1 MDNQVIE
8 KFNNLLTLSVRKE
21 ASDVY
26 LISGQKPSAK
36 IHGNLEFL
44 AQENVDP
51 DLLAEFVFNILPSE
65 EAREKVAQGYE
76 FDMIYRFGENRF
88 RTNIHLQQGAFALS
102 IRIIVSNIPTPEFLG
117 FSPVMMKLAKLKKGL
132 ILLTG
137 STASGKSSVIAS
149 LLNMINSESKV
160 HIITI
165 EDPIEFIYPVKQSV
179 IEQRQIGVDSHS
191 FYDALRASF
200 RQDPDV
206 IMIGELRDLESIET
220 ALMASETGHLVFAT
234 IHSSSTVESIERIVN
249 MFPAVQSQQ
258 ILNQLASNLVAVVS
272 RELLHKKGGVG
283 RIASYEIMVNT
294 PAVSS
299 LIREHRLPNIVSV
312 MQMGSRDGMTT
323 MSQSKADLRSKGLIE

>member
-1 MDNQVIE
+1 MDNQVME
-8 KFNNLLTLSVRKE
+8 KFNNLLDLSARKY

-26 LISGQKPSAK
+26 FVANQKPSAK
-36 IHGNLEFL
+36 VHGNLEIL
-44 AQENVDP
+44 SQEVVDP
-51 DLLAEFVFNILPSE
+51 NLLAEFVFNILPSE

-76 FDMIYRFGENRF
+76 FDIIYRYGENRF
-88 RTNIHLQQGAFALS
+88 RTNIHLQQGMFALS
-102 IRIIVSNIPTPEFLG
+102 IRIVASEIPTPEFLG
-117 FSPVMMKLAKLKKGL
+117 FPPIMIRFAQLKKGL

-149 LLNMINSESKV
+149 LLNMINSEKKA

-206 IMIGELRDLESIET
+206 IMIGELRDLETIET
-220 ALMASETGHLVFAT
+220 ALMAAETGHLVFAT

-249 MFPAVQSQQ
+249 MFPAVQVQQ
-258 ILNQLASNLVAVVS
+258 ILNQISSNLVAVVS
-272 RELLHKKGGVG
+272 RELLKRKDGKG
-283 RIASYEIMVNT
+283 RIASYEIMINT

-299 LIREHRLPNIVSV
+299 LIREHRLPNIISV
-312 MQMGSRDGMTT
+312 MQMGAKDGMMT
-323 MSQSKADLRSKGLIE
+323 MSQSKAELRSKGLIE